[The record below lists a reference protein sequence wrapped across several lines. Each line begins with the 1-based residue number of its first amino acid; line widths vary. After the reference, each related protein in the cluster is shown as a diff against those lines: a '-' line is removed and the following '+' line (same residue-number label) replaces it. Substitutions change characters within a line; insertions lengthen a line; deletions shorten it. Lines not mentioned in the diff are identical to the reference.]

1 MLVLE
6 NRLGLP
12 FLTVDLCI
20 SSNGSFAVCCFFFCG
35 RLRTVAALIRSVYL
49 PWAPHMTSHYL
60 RGATLAALAAWW
72 LIAAASPAQAGQPAI
87 VKLEALRLSPESAGT
102 LIYRGDTF
110 ARHTPAGS
118 PLYRY
123 ERRVLNTP
131 SGLIASH
138 LTSDPTGRLIIAEAA
153 LVSPSYEVRRFEAAN
168 LQAGFSG
175 SVEIS
180 QDGRHLEYELKHK
193 GAVST
198 ASEDVSD
205 PVVSGP
211 SLFGFILK
219 SWDPL
224 MAGTTVPVRMLVLKD
239 KTTYG
244 FDLKFE
250 KLLNGQAFFTVTPS
264 NVLIRLAVAALRV
277 VFDASTRT
285 AVRYE
290 GRVPP
295 MENVSGKLKDLDAR
309 VVYTPVSSTYR

>member
-1 MLVLE
+1 M
-6 NRLGLP
+6 
-12 FLTVDLCI
+12 I
-20 SSNGSFAVCCFFFCG
+20 SSNF
-35 RLRTVAALIRSVYL
+35 RSV
-49 PWAPHMTSHYL
+49 
-60 RGATLAALAAWW
+60 TLAAFAA
-72 LIAAASPAQAGQPAI
+72 LLLTAAASLARAGQPA
-87 VKLEALRLSPESAGT
+87 VVNLDALRQSPESAGA
-102 LIYRGDTF
+102 LVYRGDTF
-110 ARHTPAGS
+110 AQHTPTGS

-123 ERRVLNTP
+123 ERRVLSTS

-138 LTSDPTGRLIIAEAA
+138 LTSDQTGRVIIAETSV
-153 LVSPSYEVRRFEAAN
+153 VSPSYALRRFEVAN
-168 LQAGFSG
+168 SQAGFAG

-180 QDGRHLEYELKHK
+180 KDGRHLEYQLNYN

-219 SWDPL
+219 NWDPL
-224 MAGTTVPVRMLVLKD
+224 TAGATLPVRMLVIQD
-239 KTTYG
+239 KTSYG

-250 KLLNGQAFFTVTPS
+250 RLVNGQASFTLTPS
-264 NVLIRLAVAALRV
+264 SFLIRLAVAPLRV
-277 VFDASTRT
+277 VFDATSKT

-309 VVYTPVSSTYR
+309 VVYTSMASSYR